1 MKLLQINAVYGYGS
15 TGKIVQSI
23 HELALSKGVQS
34 YVAYSLSNVPQDKI
48 INGYK
53 IGGVF
58 GKKLHAFLYRIGGKQ
73 AYFSRFSTLKLIR
86 YINKTKPDIVSLHN
100 LHSCYI
106 NLNMLLKFLA
116 KKDIKTV
123 ITMHDCWF
131 YTGGCFH
138 YSQIGCNKWQ
148 ESCGHCPK
156 RKTDLKAYITENSAK
171 VLNDRKK
178 YFSAIKDLTCIGVSD
193 WITSEAKKSLLR
205 DKKHITIK
213 NGIDLSFFKPTSSD
227 FRKKYGIEDRFIIL
241 GLASKF
247 FNTAN
252 DETRKHLIKSLE
264 PDEVLILIGCTSKQ
278 IESLPSNVI
287 GLPYISDREQMRDIL
302 SASDVFANCSRED
315 TLSTINLEAQA
326 CGTPVIVYDNTG
338 CKETVNDNLTGYVVE
353 NGNFSNFVDMIKIV
367 KEHEKKYYF
376 NNCIDWAKYNFDSN
390 QNYDLFF
397 KMFSS
402 N

>member
-23 HELALSKGVQS
+23 HELALSKGAQS
-34 YVAYSLSNVPQDKI
+34 YVAYSQTNLSKDSIV
-48 INGYK
+48 NGYK
-53 IGGVF
+53 IGGMF
-58 GKKLHAFLYRIGGKQ
+58 GKKLHALLYRFGGKQ
-73 AYFSRFSTLKLIR
+73 AYFSRFSTLKLIG
-86 YINKTKPDIVSLHN
+86 YIKKIKPDIVSLHN

-106 NLNMLLKFLA
+106 NLNMLLRFLA

-138 YSQIGCNKWQ
+138 YSQIGCDKWQ
-148 ESCGHCPK
+148 YGCGNCPK
-156 RKTDLKAYITENSAK
+156 RKSDLKAYVTENSAK

-193 WITSEAKKSLLR
+193 WITNEAKKSYLK

-213 NGIDLSFFKPTSSD
+213 NGIDLSFFKPTSSN
-227 FRKKYGIEDRFIIL
+227 FRNKYGIEDKFVIL

-247 FNTAN
+247 FNPVN
-252 DETRKHLIKSLE
+252 DETRKHLIENLE
-264 PDEVLILIGCTSKQ
+264 TDDVFVLIGCTPKQ
-278 IESLPSNVI
+278 IECLPSNVI
-287 GLPYISDREQMRDIL
+287 GLPYIGNREQMRDIL
-302 SASDVFANCSRED
+302 SACDVFANCSRED
-315 TLSTINLEAQA
+315 TLSTVNIEAQA

-353 NGNFSNFVDMIKIV
+353 NGNFSIFVNTIKIV
-367 KEHEKKYYF
+367 KDHEKKYYSD
-376 NNCIDWAKYNFDSN
+376 NCVNWAKYNFDSN
-390 QNYDLFF
+390 HNYNLFF
-397 KMFSS
+397 KLFSS
-402 N
+402 D